1 MEDKSVASIRLND
14 RIQLSSV
21 LGAVAVAATALLLA
35 AGSARAGLIFTEVM
49 YNPNSSE
56 PGWEWLEV
64 YNPDAS
70 AVNLAGGVLDDV
82 AGTALGASNI
92 ASGTV
97 PANQTAILYNADL
110 LSGTDFESAWGSPIN
125 VIGATSWPALN
136 QGGDQIG
143 LWTSLA
149 NYGSRD
155 FANAEIDLT
164 YDNLNNGWP
173 DDDTFASI
181 YLVGGPLNVG
191 SNWALSVSGLNGAYT
206 STLSGGN
213 SGLDVGSPGTIQGVP
228 EPTSSLLLVFG
239 LAGIAVLRRRR
250 AQA

>member
-1 MEDKSVASIRLND
+1 MASIRLNS

-21 LGAVAVAATALLLA
+21 LGVVAVVATSLLLA
-35 AGSARAGLIFTEVM
+35 AGPAHAGLIFTEVM
-49 YNPNSSE
+49 YNPDSSE

-70 AVNLAGGVLDDV
+70 AVNLAGAVFDDT

-92 ASGTV
+92 ASGSV
-97 PANQTAILYNADL
+97 PAHQTAILYNADL
-110 LSGTDFESAWGSPIN
+110 LLGTDFESAWGSPIN
-125 VIGATSWPALN
+125 VIGVTSWPALN

-164 YDNLNNGWP
+164 YDNFANGWP

-191 SNWALSVSGLNGAYT
+191 SNWALSVSGVNSAYT
-206 STLSGGN
+206 SSASGGN

-228 EPTSSLLLVFG
+228 EPTASLLLGLG
-239 LAGIAVLRRRR
+239 LAGVAILRRRR